1 MAIFGSEYAKL
12 GEEGQKRMKKRA
24 RAMMRKKYRETWNK
38 KMTRSCLQQVFTFI
52 LKISQK
58 LFHAREAT

>member
-1 MAIFGSEYAKL
+1 MQVYNSGEDNDNTMAIFGSEYAKL

-52 LKISQK
+52 
-58 LFHAREAT
+58 